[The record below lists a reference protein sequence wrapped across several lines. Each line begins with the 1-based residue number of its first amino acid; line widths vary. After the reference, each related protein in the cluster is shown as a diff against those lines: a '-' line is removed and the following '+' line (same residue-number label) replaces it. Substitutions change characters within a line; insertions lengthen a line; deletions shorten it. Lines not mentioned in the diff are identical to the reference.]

1 VLVADP
7 DADLEASLAEFR
19 RMRRRKRLADVHW
32 IDALYQAYLTALL
45 GGAAILVGA
54 GFVGDGFLTPSQL
67 DRLTRHGSD
76 WIGLITAVVVA
87 IGLRSGSR
95 GGPVALERADVWHVL
110 MAPVDRTTAM
120 RSPAIRQLRF
130 LLFVAAVTGGI
141 AGILAAHRLP
151 EEDIAWAAC
160 GALFGLTTVGLG
172 YGAALCASGWRV
184 PSWLAS
190 LVGLGLIAAAIADG
204 ANVIEGS
211 PTAAV
216 GHIALWPLDFSVLGL
231 VAMVVALVLLVVG
244 FSLVGNVSVEAAER
258 RSTLVGQVRFAA
270 TLQDVRTVIVLRR
283 QLAMELPRL
292 RPWLPVRNR
301 GTHRFPVWTRGVRG
315 LLRWPASRVA
325 RLVLLGAVAGIAAR
339 GAWNGTSPLIIVSG
353 LALYLAALDAVEPLA
368 QEVDHPT
375 RRDAVPIDDGAIEL
389 RHVPVALVAMVLVGL
404 VALIAGAVTG
414 PSWTAVEIGAA
425 CVLPAA
431 LGAVGGAVISVVGGP
446 PNQGGG
452 GDTWS
457 LMPPEVAGMRIV
469 YRTGWPPAMAVIGAA
484 PVLAARTAARHGAP
498 AAPIALMAGG
508 GVLLLF
514 IIVCG
519 WLRERK
525 RVHEWWRAQMELA
538 MPSRTESPSTDDET
552 SGKDAATDG

>member
-1 VLVADP
+1 MLVADP

-19 RMRRRKRLADVHW
+19 RTRRRKRLADVHW

-45 GGAAILVGA
+45 GGAAILIGA
-54 GFVGDGFLTPSQL
+54 GFVGDGFLTPAQL
-67 DRLTRHGSD
+67 ERLTRNGAD
-76 WIGLITAVVVA
+76 WIGLVTAFVVA

-120 RSPAIRQLRF
+120 RGPAIRQLRF
-130 LLFVAAVTGGI
+130 LLFVAAIVGGV
-141 AGILAAHRLP
+141 AGILAGHRLP

-160 GALFGLTTVGLG
+160 GALFGLTTVALG
-172 YGAALCASGWRV
+172 YGAALCASGLRL
-184 PSWLAS
+184 PSWSTS
-190 LVGLGLIAAAIADG
+190 LLGLGLVAWAVADG
-204 ANVIEGS
+204 VNVVEGS
-211 PTAAV
+211 PTTAA
-216 GHIALWPLDFSVLGL
+216 GHLALWPLDFSLLGFAAIA
-231 VAMVVALVLLVVG
+231 VAVALLAVG

-325 RLVLLGAVAGIAAR
+325 RLVLLGAVAGLAAR

-353 LALYLAALDAVEPLA
+353 LALYVAALDAVEPLA

-375 RRDAVPIDDGAIEL
+375 RRDAVPLDDGAIEL
-389 RHVPVALVAMVLVGL
+389 RHVPVAVVAMVLVGL
-404 VALIAGAVTG
+404 VALVAGAVAG

-431 LGAVGGAVISVVGGP
+431 LGAVGGAVISVVSGP
-446 PNQGGG
+446 PSQSGG

-484 PVLAARTAARHGAP
+484 PVLAARTAARHGVQ
-498 AAPIALMAGG
+498 ALPVALFAGG

-514 IIVCG
+514 VIVCG
-519 WLRERK
+519 WLRERE
-525 RVHEWWRAQMELA
+525 RVHAWWRAQMELA
-538 MPSRTESPSTDDET
+538 MPSRTESSKTDEP